1 MFKLRGEVLGPVPAK
16 EIVDHML
23 VGEIDESTQLST
35 EEGTWKNLQQR
46 APWMPFLL
54 HAKAHIR
61 AQQARAEVVRAAR
74 KRRMQNLINVFIGGF
89 FLVLL
94 SFAITYLLIVQGPM
108 RNEEGIQAWSMRHV
122 PLFAVAGTGPITRLG
137 PAEPDAESDFSGI
150 SVEQILVEDAPDL
163 VAIKPGTSKKKKR
176 RRKIDRPADKPAD
189 KPGDKPSTTKTDGGA
204 TVASIGNLSKQE
216 IINKVYGRTNMNRLK
231 GCLMA
236 EIKRNEDLPGRVVL
250 NFSVKN
256 DGRVHKVQL
265 DDIRL
270 ENGPLQRCF
279 NQKLARLHFRTYAG
293 QVQNVT
299 VPFDWKR

>member
-1 MFKLRGEVLGPVPAK
+1 MFKLRGEVLGPVPAR

-35 EEGTWKNLQQR
+35 EEGSWKNLQQR

-61 AQQARAEVVRAAR
+61 AQQARAEAERAAR
-74 KRRMQNLINVFIGGF
+74 KRRLQNLINVFIGGF

-94 SFAITYLLIVQGPM
+94 SFAITYLIIVQGPM
-108 RNEEGIQAWSMRHV
+108 RNEEAVQAWSNRHV

-163 VAIKPGTSKKKKR
+163 VAIKPGSSKKRKR
-176 RRKIDRPADKPAD
+176 RRKIDRPADKP
-189 KPGDKPSTTKTDGGA
+189 STTKVDRGVA
-204 TVASIGNLSKQE
+204 VASIGNLSKQE
-216 IINKVYGRTNMNRLK
+216 IISKVYRRTNMNRLK

-256 DGRVHKVQL
+256 DGRVHNVQL

-270 ENGPLQRCF
+270 ENGALQRCF